1 MVKPS
6 PPVKATPPGTT
17 ACGAFEL
24 TALTQSLPGC
34 GSEQMI
40 DKWLKNFLLLV
51 CTLAVTSYLFI
62 SWAQSQMPLVQTE
75 KLDTESMS
83 EARQFQRQCFER
95 NDAVLS
101 VVIYEHAQAWR
112 LTCQW
117 EGQL

>member
-1 MVKPS
+1 MFERYS
-6 PPVKATPPGTT
+6 ICAIQRNDCQGT
-17 ACGAFEL
+17 AAVL
-24 TALTQSLPGC
+24 
-34 GSEQMI
+34 M

-51 CTLAVTSYLFI
+51 FTLAVTSYLLI

-83 EARQFQRQCFER
+83 EARQFQRDCFER

-117 EGQL
+117 EEQL